1 MSNPIKKL
9 LGQTAVYGLSS
20 IVGRLLN
27 YLLVPL
33 YTNVFAQPSDY
44 GVVSELYAWVAF
56 LVVFL
61 TFGMETAFFRFL
73 QDKEDKDK
81 VFLNGFLTV
90 IGVNVLFFFTLLF
103 FNQDIADLMLY
114 SDHNEYIILL
124 GAIVCI
130 DAISA
135 LPLAKLRAENKA
147 KKFVLIQLTSI
158 FVNIGLNLYLML
170 VVFNPKPEDPSL
182 ILPDIIYSPPEEGVQ
197 FILFANLLASLVKPV
212 MLYRNFLNL
221 KFNFDFQLAKEM
233 GIYAVPLVIAGFAG
247 IINETID
254 RILLKHILYDGK
266 SAVSLIAAEAK
277 VGIYSAC
284 YKLAMLVT
292 ILLQAYRYAAE
303 PFFFAQMKNEEKNKV
318 YAKVMNYFI
327 AAVSLVFLIVSL
339 NIDIFKHFI
348 RNEAYWE
355 GLPVVPILLLANVF
369 LGIYYNQSIWYK
381 LSGQTKFGA
390 YIAISGAL
398 ITIIVNV
405 IFIPTYGYMA
415 SAWATLI
422 VYAFQMIVSYMLGQ
436 KYYPIKY
443 NLRKFTLYLGTA
455 LVFYMIAYWI
465 DMESD
470 SAGKFIVNNLL
481 ILLYILMVYT
491 MEKPSLKKA

>member
-1 MSNPIKKL
+1 MSNPIKQL
-9 LGQTAVYGLSS
+9 LGQTAIYGLSS
-20 IVGRLLN
+20 IIGRLLN

-33 YTNVFAQPSDY
+33 YTAVFTNPSDY

-73 QDKEDKDK
+73 QEKEDKEK

-90 IGVNVLFFFTLLF
+90 ISVNVIFFITLLF
-103 FNQDIADLMLY
+103 FNQNIANVMLY

-130 DAISA
+130 DAITA
-135 LPLAKLRAENKA
+135 LPLAKLRAEDKA
-147 KKFVLIQLTSI
+147 LQFASIQFASI
-158 FVNIGLNLYLML
+158 LVNIGLNLIFML
-170 VVFNPKPEDPSL
+170 VLFDPTR
-182 ILPDIIYSPPEEGVQ
+182 PEEGVL
-197 FILFANLLASLVKPV
+197 FILFANLIASLVKPIL
-212 MLYRNFLNL
+212 LYKHFLNL
-221 KFNFDFQLAKEM
+221 RFNFDFQLAKEM
-233 GIYAVPLVIAGFAG
+233 SIYAVPLVIAGFAG
-247 IINETID
+247 IVNETID
-254 RILLKHILYDGK
+254 RILLKHILYDGET
-266 SAVSLIAAEAK
+266 AASLTAAEGE

-318 YAKVMNYFI
+318 YAKVMNFFV
-327 AAVSLVFLIVSL
+327 ATVCLVFLVVSL
-339 NIDIFKHFI
+339 NIDIFKLFI
-348 RNEAYWE
+348 RNEAYYV
-355 GLPVVPILLLANVF
+355 GLGVVPILLLANVF

-390 YIAISGAL
+390 YIAITGAI
-398 ITIIVNV
+398 ITIVINV
-405 IFIPTYGYMA
+405 IFIPTYGFMA

-422 VYAFQMIVSYMLGQ
+422 VYAFQMVASYMLGQ

-443 NLRKFTLYLGTA
+443 NLRKFGLYLGTA
-455 LVFYMIAYWI
+455 LLFYAIAYLL
-465 DMESD
+465 DMKTD
-470 SAGKFIVNNLL
+470 STSKFLVHNVL
-481 ILLYILMVYT
+481 ILVYIGLVYT
-491 MEKPSLKKA
+491 MEKSSFRKA

>member
-33 YTNVFAQPSDY
+33 YTHAQYGFKDPADY

-90 IGVNVLFFFTLLF
+90 IGVNVLFFSTLLF
-103 FNQDIADLMLY
+103 FNQNIADLLLF

-130 DAISA
+130 DAITA

-147 KKFVLIQLTSI
+147 IQFAGIQFSSI
-158 FVNIGLNLYLML
+158 FVNVALNVFLM
-170 VVFNPKPEDPSL
+170 VFVFDPSR
-182 ILPDIIYSPPEEGVQ
+182 PEEGVL
-197 FILFANLLASLVKPV
+197 FILFSNLIASLVKPV
-212 MLYRNFLNL
+212 LLYRHFLNL
-221 KFNFDFQLAKEM
+221 RLNFDFQLAKEM
-233 GIYAVPLVIAGFAG
+233 SIYAIPLVIAGFAG
-247 IINETID
+247 IINETLD
-254 RILLKHILYDGK
+254 RILLKHILYDG
-266 SAVSLIAAEAK
+266 STEVSLKFAEAQ

-303 PFFFAQMKNEEKNKV
+303 PFFFAQMKNQEKNKV
-318 YAKVMNYFI
+318 YAKVMNFFV
-327 AAVSLVFLIVSL
+327 ATVCLVFLVVSL
-339 NIDIFKHFI
+339 NIDFFKLFI
-348 RNEAYWE
+348 RSEAYYV

-390 YIAISGAL
+390 YLAIAGASL
-398 ITIIVNV
+398 TVIINL
-405 IFIPTYGYMA
+405 IFIPLYGFMA

-422 VYAFQMIVSYMLGQ
+422 VYAFQMVVSYKLGQ

-443 NLRKFTLYLGTA
+443 NLRKFGLYLGVA
-455 LVFYMIAYWI
+455 LFFYFITRMLDIQGS
-465 DMESD
+465 M
-470 SAGKFIVNNLL
+470 GKLFVHNAL
-481 ILLYILMVYT
+481 ILLYIAMVYSF
-491 MEKPSLKKA
+491 EKSSFKKV